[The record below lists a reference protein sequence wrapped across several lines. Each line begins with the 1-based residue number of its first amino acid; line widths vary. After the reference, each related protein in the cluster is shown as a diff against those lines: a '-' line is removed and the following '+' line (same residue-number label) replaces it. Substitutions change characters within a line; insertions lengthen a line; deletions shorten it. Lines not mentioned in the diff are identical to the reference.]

1 MPEIIVVANQKGGV
15 GKTTTSINLAAAL
28 QRINYKTLLVD
39 LDSQG
44 NATSASG
51 LNRSTEKASVY
62 DVLMGLKNIEDCFV
76 TSQHDGFTLLPS
88 NSDLMAAEIE
98 LLNTN
103 NRESVLKEKINSIS
117 REFDYILI
125 DSPPSMNIL
134 TLNALA
140 AANEIIIPVQC
151 EYYALEGMSGLLE
164 SIYKIKETINPNL
177 QIKGVLRTMFDS
189 RNSLSVEVSAQLK
202 KYFGDKLFWTFI
214 PRNVRLAEA
223 PSHGMSAVSYDPEC
237 LGSKA
242 YLSLAK
248 EVTKKPWNHKKI

>member
-51 LNRSTEKASVY
+51 LNRSIEKASVY

-202 KYFGDKLFWTFI
+202 KYFGEKLFWTFI

-248 EVTKKPWNHKKI
+248 ELTKKPWNHKKI

>member
-28 QRINYKTLLVD
+28 QKINYKTLLVD

-51 LNRSTEKASVY
+51 LNRSTEKTSVY

-248 EVTKKPWNHKKI
+248 EVTKKTMES